1 MFALLNCGFD
11 SFKDALYWWCE
22 NEMPAFWIELNSG
35 YYHLNPKLYA
45 AAMLDN
51 NYADV
56 VYTN

>member
-1 MFALLNCGFD
+1 MFAILNCGFD
-11 SFKDALYWWCE
+11 SFKDALYWWRE